1 MPDVAA
7 ALAREGV
14 LASEDLSRVLSAARD
29 GDVASAA
36 LRLGV
41 APEAALVRVLARL
54 YGYPGVDLSRSVV
67 PASNLAVVSVDRCR
81 SRGVLPV
88 SIGDA
93 EVVLAMVNP
102 HDEGALSEVRL
113 VTGKRVL
120 PHVAVQAAIRRVLEA
135 IARGDLAAWRG
146 PGAPA
151 LPHPDAAW
159 VGAVKGTEPV
169 ATLELPDVDEELEL
183 VSIAEFVPA
192 SALAAALGP
201 APAARAATPGS
212 RPPPE
217 PAPATPGPAA
227 ARPASWAPQPA
238 AAPARPPVPASAA
251 PRPAPGQAAR
261 APGAGAL
268 PAASAA
274 PAPRPVAVVADDDPE
289 LRKLMGLV
297 LGLIGFDMVEAPDG
311 QAALALVRERHP
323 PLLVLDAMMPGLHGF
338 DVCAAVKRDPALSG
352 TRVVFCS
359 AVYRGTAAE
368 DARIAFG
375 ADGYIQKPFRLEDA
389 AATLRRALPGAG
401 EAAADRADAA
411 AAAASWRAAVVA
423 MKERRDDEALALCR
437 HASAQDPCSSEAH
450 YWLGHALSRHGLLF
464 EAVAAFERASE
475 LRPDVAIVHQCLAL
489 TYERIGF
496 QRSAREEWAHAI
508 ESCRDL
514 RRRKAMQAHLERLLF
529 L

>member
-14 LASEDLSRVLSAARD
+14 LAPEDLSRVLSAARD

-113 VTGKRVL
+113 LTGKRVL
-120 PHVAVQAAIRRVLEA
+120 PHVAVQAAIRRVVEA
-135 IARGDLAAWRG
+135 IARGGIAAWRG

-183 VSIAEFVPA
+183 VSIAEFVPP
-192 SALAAALGP
+192 SALAAAPGP
-201 APAARAATPGS
+201 APPPRAPAARA
-212 RPPPE
+212 RPAPE
-217 PAPATPGPAA
+217 PAPETPGVAA
-227 ARPASWAPQPA
+227 ARPASPAPQPA
-238 AAPARPPVPASAA
+238 AARTRPPAPASAT
-251 PRPAPGQAAR
+251 PRATPGQADR
-261 APGAGAL
+261 APGAGAT
-268 PAASAA
+268 PVSAG
-274 PAPRPVAVVADDDPE
+274 PSPRPVAVVADDDPE

-359 AVYRGTAAE
+359 AVYRGSAAE

-401 EAAADRADAA
+401 DPAADRADVD

-437 HASAQDPCSSEAH
+437 HATAQDPCSSEAH

-508 ESCRDL
+508 ESCRDA